1 MLSKLIVIVCVFATL
16 ASCKTISQVAEEI
29 LEVDKDILQE
39 IRRHSDVRDP
49 DGWRTVQRAA
59 GDSRRSDAVS
69 DIFLKD
75 EQEALADYETIIE
88 ILRKPRIPHTRRVS
102 IIYQLISVRCCALLY
117 SKFSICCNTVLLLS
131 NCVYSAM
138 LQTGFHLGP
147 SNDFQWKSCGA
158 PSDLVSFSSLALK
171 PDPLTFPGNITFSGQ
186 GQIKSDLTSPISVS
200 VHV

>member
-1 MLSKLIVIVCVFATL
+1 MLSKLSVIVCVFAML

-49 DGWRTVQRAA
+49 DSWRTAQRAA
-59 GDSRRSDAVS
+59 GDSRRSDVVS

-117 SKFSICCNTVLLLS
+117 SKFSIYVAIQYFYFQIAFILLCFRLAFIWALPTIF
-131 NCVYSAM
+131 NGRAA
-138 LQTGFHLGP
+138 GP
-147 SNDFQWKSCGA
+147 PVIWCRFRVWR
-158 PSDLVSFSSLALK
+158 
-171 PDPLTFPGNITFSGQ
+171 
-186 GQIKSDLTSPISVS
+186 
-200 VHV
+200 